1 MLSSTVCMMARVCS
15 TCAQARDSALSRGCT
30 SFMSQAG
37 ATGAR
42 GRRSIPSRF
51 RAGRPSGHSRV
62 QDRNG
67 AHYGRLVRIVRLAD
81 MRAGGRCGRAARRQA
96 RPPTTL
102 DGLTARGAKL
112 PQVGVGCGGL
122 MGRLARVAA
131 AACLAGSL
139 AACAVVDPVDSRY
152 DTISRSLAKARNE
165 SILLN
170 LARASHDHPLNF
182 VTIANVSPS
191 MSNVTSFGLPTFLLG
206 RSMSATTEPTFSP
219 GRFAVINNTTASNA
233 TSVSTNFS
241 VSTQETSVFY
251 TGFLKPL
258 DLLTVDYFIR
268 QGYSREL
275 LFWLFTQ
282 SVEVEG
288 GIPHPLLFRYQ
299 PPVDYGCPRADP
311 QKKCFEEFI
320 LIAMVTGLTI
330 EQRAV
335 QRPASNRGGGNRG
348 NAGGGNRGDST
359 GGGGNKPE
367 TISFFRFCFDPLL
380 AERAVND
387 LGPELKAEA
396 KHYMDPRVTAAQLK
410 PRCGTEWDPRNEE
423 NKPQKDTFEFNRSEE
438 RRVGKECRSR

>member
-1 MLSSTVCMMARVCS
+1 
-15 TCAQARDSALSRGCT
+15 
-30 SFMSQAG
+30 
-37 ATGAR
+37 
-42 GRRSIPSRF
+42 
-51 RAGRPSGHSRV
+51 
-62 QDRNG
+62 
-67 AHYGRLVRIVRLAD
+67 
-81 MRAGGRCGRAARRQA
+81 
-96 RPPTTL
+96 
-102 DGLTARGAKL
+102 
-112 PQVGVGCGGL
+112 

-335 QRPASNRGGGNRG
+335 QRPASNRGGNRG

-423 NKPQKDTFEFNRSEE
+423 NKPQKDTFEFNVGPSKYRIKPRSAYGIFEFLGTLIKMQRDNPMPLPRANRWDRTDVLGPPRMKTTPDDEFLFTVDFSDTQDCFARTWFLNETFCIPE
-438 RRVGKECRSR
+438 RAHNSKRIFNLLAQLIAIETAVNDLSITPTVRVIQ